1 MKKNYAI
8 SPQIINTMAMNN
20 DPLGI
25 KDSSSNFIYGNIA
38 KKNLFIILNN
48 YLIMKGFMIMNY
60 PRVWGSRELN

>member
-1 MKKNYAI
+1 MKKSYAI
-8 SPQIINTMAMNN
+8 SPQIINMMEISNE
-20 DPLGI
+20 PWGI
-25 KDSSSNFIYGNIA
+25 KDSSSNFIYGNAA